1 MPPAQLLLLL
11 KLLHPLL
18 LLQFFQP
25 MHLPQLQVLQFLE
38 DFEVSKIILMLLI
51 ILKMLP
57 KFTGIDCSNMELEYE
72 SIQIQKITKK
82 KIHNIYKDYK
92 LYQVFMLKL
101 LCQNVLIFLLD
112 ILFKRRINTLWSDGI
127 EAFWSE
133 GDETVWYKKS
143 QTKNQQHLPTLFELY
158 QLLMAQVLL
167 PGFPEILILHTIQ
180 SSCYLTKANNLFL
193 T

>member
-1 MPPAQLLLLL
+1 MPPAKLLLLL

-25 MHLPQLQVLQFLE
+25 MHLSQLQVLQFLE
-38 DFEVSKIILMLLI
+38 DVEVSKIILMLLI
-51 ILKMLP
+51 ILKMLQ
-57 KFTGIDCSNMELEYE
+57 KFTGIDCSNIELRYQD
-72 SIQIQKITKK
+72 ILDPKISR
-82 KIHNIYKDYK
+82 KIHNIYKDFK
-92 LYQVFMLKL
+92 LYQLFLHKFL
-101 LCQNVLIFLLD
+101 YQNVLIFPLD
-112 ILFKRRINTLWSDGI
+112 ILLKRRINTLWSDSI

-133 GDETVWYKKS
+133 SDETVWHKKS

-158 QLLMAQVLL
+158 QLFMTQVLL
-167 PGFPEILILHTIQ
+167 PGFPEIPILHTIQ